1 MCSGSSLS
9 KMGEGQSAPTSP
21 CQCSLIL
28 QTFIGYPMCS
38 RTVLNAEVK
47 MQNETDQI
55 LFLMELIF

>member
-1 MCSGSSLS
+1 
-9 KMGEGQSAPTSP
+9 MGEGQSAPTSP